1 VSFLRHRQIYQPM
14 SLAKAWRRNRPG
26 SVSTPIGSMS
36 LQLAIPWQVALLQ
49 SLPPLHQPTS
59 FSFSRLETVNRHQ
72 LKVGDFSSSIM
83 RNFQPVL
90 TRPKHSVAPPCTA
103 LNNNSRMNDLN

>member
-1 VSFLRHRQIYQPM
+1 MSFLRHRQIYQPM

-59 FSFSRLETVNRHQ
+59 FSRQPAETVNRHHH
-72 LKVGDFSSSIM
+72 KVGEFSPSRM
-83 RNFQPVL
+83 RNFQPAL
-90 TRPKHSVAPPCTA
+90 TG
-103 LNNNSRMNDLN
+103 